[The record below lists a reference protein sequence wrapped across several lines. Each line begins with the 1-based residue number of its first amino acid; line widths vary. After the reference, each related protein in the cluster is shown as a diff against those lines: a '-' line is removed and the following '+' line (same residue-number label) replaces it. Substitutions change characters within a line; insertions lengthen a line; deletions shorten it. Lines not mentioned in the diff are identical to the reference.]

1 MSIFSREPIT
11 PEDIE
16 QGKQTIADIE
26 RTLTLAS
33 RFTRTGQMYVFK
45 PNAKQM
51 EHLGAGLLWPERLLK
66 AGNQN
71 GKTMCAGYETA
82 VHMTGFYPSWWEG
95 YRFDK
100 PVRVWIVGVSSLM
113 VRDGA
118 QKMMLGDPANAEAL
132 GTGMIPGELL
142 VGKPTS
148 SRSITDGVD
157 TFSVRH
163 VTGGIST
170 ATFKSCEQGRE
181 KFQSEKVDIIWLD
194 EEPPLEIYT
203 ECLTRTT
210 VSQGIV
216 YMTFTPLGGVTP
228 VVDRFLKE
236 KPAGTH
242 VTNMTIYDA
251 EHISP
256 ERRAQMIA
264 AWPKHERKA
273 RSMGEPYL
281 GSNAVFEE
289 VDPDDLVC
297 PLTLMT
303 DGSINH
309 KDVGIIDTS
318 AWYKMWAI
326 DFGISHP
333 FAAVLLA
340 WDKEYDSIY
349 VLAGFRMEGG
359 IPKQH
364 AERMKAIAAAVPVAW
379 PHDGH
384 QRDKGSGIELM
395 QSYKKEKL
403 LMLPTH
409 ATFPTGGYGTE
420 AGVREMLVR
429 MRSQRLFVA
438 AGMREWFEEFS
449 AYYRK
454 DGLIV
459 KKGDDMLSATRIG
472 IMQIRS
478 SKQVPL
484 GNKVP
489 DKRGRSDGM
498 CRDVDFD
505 LT

>member
-1 MSIFSREPIT
+1 MIKGKRIT
-11 PEDIE
+11 AADEAH
-16 QGKQTIADIE
+16 GKQTIAEIE
-26 RTLTLAS
+26 QTLSLAAK
-33 RFTRTGQMYVFK
+33 FARTGQMYVFK
-45 PNAKQM
+45 PNAKQK
-51 EHLGAGLLWPERLLK
+51 EHLTAGAHWAERLLK

-95 YRFDK
+95 YRFDN
-100 PVRVWIVGVSSLM
+100 PVRVWIVGVSALM

-118 QKMMLGDPANAEAL
+118 QKMMLGDPSVADAL
-132 GTGMIPGELL
+132 GTGMIPAELL

-163 VTGGIST
+163 VSGGTST

-210 VSQGIV
+210 VSNGIV

-242 VTNMTIYDA
+242 VTSMTIYDA
-251 EHISP
+251 DHISDARKA
-256 ERRAQMIA
+256 EMIA
-264 AWPKHERKA
+264 RWPKHERRA
-273 RSMGEPYL
+273 RSLGEPYL

-289 VDPDDLVC
+289 VDPESLEC
-297 PLTLMT
+297 PLTLMS
-303 DGSINH
+303 DGSIHH
-309 KDVGIIDTS
+309 KDMGIIDTS
-318 AWYKMWAI
+318 SWYKMWAI

-349 VLAGFRMEGG
+349 VLAGFRVEGG

-384 QRDKGSGIELM
+384 ARDKGSGL
-395 QSYKKEKL
+395 QLSSYYKKEGL
-403 LMLPTH
+403 LMMPTH
-409 ATFPTGGYGTE
+409 ATFPDGGYGTE

-429 MRSQRLFVA
+429 MRSQRFFVA
-438 AGMREWFEEFS
+438 AGMRPWFEEMGS
-449 AYYRK
+449 YYRK

-459 KKGDDMLSATRIG
+459 KKGDDLLSATRIG
-472 IMQIRS
+472 VMQIRS
-478 SKQVPL
+478 AKQVPL
-484 GNKVP
+484 GNKAP
-489 DKRGRSDGM
+489 DKRGRGDGM
-498 CRDVDFD
+498 AKDVDFD
-505 LT
+505 LF